1 MGQSALAR
9 SMSKRGDAEPTP
21 WHMGSR
27 RLWKTCTS
35 DLLAA
40 YIDAVMREA
49 SMLRFASLLCS
60 LIISMSVA
68 TAQTTA
74 PPDSRLNRIA
84 AEKTLRIAYRSDA
97 RPFSFQNPSNEAS
110 GFVVDLCRLV
120 VLSMQHQLGD
130 VPLTIE
136 WVPVSVQD
144 RFSVVANGKAD
155 MECGSSTIT
164 LGRMKEVDFS
174 NPVFVESTGLLVVKT
189 SGVDSF
195 EQMAGKKIAVIS
207 GTTNEAA
214 VLSQVKARSLPIS
227 VLSVADRDAGV
238 AALESGQAD
247 AFASDKLLLLGSQV
261 KHPEALA
268 LLPEDLSLEVYGIA
282 LPRGDWALRLAVN
295 TGLAQI
301 YRCGKIVDV
310 FGVWFGQVGLQPGAL
325 LKSLYA
331 INAIAD

>member
-1 MGQSALAR
+1 M
-9 SMSKRGDAEPTP
+9 
-21 WHMGSR
+21 R
-27 RLWKTCTS
+27 RFT
-35 DLLAA
+35 
-40 YIDAVMREA
+40 
-49 SMLRFASLLCS
+49 SLLCS
-60 LIISMSVA
+60 LIVSISVA
-68 TAQTTA
+68 AAQTTA

-84 AEKTLRIAYRSDA
+84 AEKSVRIAYRSDA
-97 RPFSFQNPSNEAS
+97 RPFSFQNQSKEAS
-110 GFVVDLCRLV
+110 GFVVDLCKLV

-155 MECGSSTIT
+155 IECGSSTIT

-189 SGVDSF
+189 SGVGSF

-214 VLSQVKARSLPIS
+214 VLSQIKAHSLPVS

-238 AALESGQAD
+238 TALESGQAD

-301 YRCGKIVDV
+301 YRSGKIVDV
-310 FGVWFGQVGLQPGAL
+310 FGIWFGQVGLQPGAL

>member
-1 MGQSALAR
+1 
-9 SMSKRGDAEPTP
+9 
-21 WHMGSR
+21 
-27 RLWKTCTS
+27 
-35 DLLAA
+35 
-40 YIDAVMREA
+40 MREA

-60 LIISMSVA
+60 LIISISLA
-68 TAQTTA
+68 AAQTTA

-84 AEKTLRIAYRSDA
+84 AEKTVRIAYRSDA

-120 VLSMQHQLGD
+120 VLSMQHQFGA
-130 VPLTIE
+130 LTIE

-144 RFSVVANGKAD
+144 RFSVVVTGKAD

-174 NPVFVESTGLLVVKT
+174 NPVFVESTGLLVMKT

-195 EQMAGKKIAVIS
+195 EQMTGKKIAVIS

-214 VLSQVKARSLPIS
+214 VLSQVKAHGLPVS

-238 AALESGQAD
+238 NALESGQAD
-247 AFASDKLLLLGSQV
+247 AFASDKLL
-261 KHPEALA
+261 
-268 LLPEDLSLEVYGIA
+268 LSLEVYGIA

-301 YRCGKIVDV
+301 YRSGKIVDV
-310 FGVWFGQVGLQPGAL
+310 FGVWFGQVGLQPGPL

>member
-1 MGQSALAR
+1 
-9 SMSKRGDAEPTP
+9 
-21 WHMGSR
+21 
-27 RLWKTCTS
+27 
-35 DLLAA
+35 
-40 YIDAVMREA
+40 
-49 SMLRFASLLCS
+49 
-60 LIISMSVA
+60 
-68 TAQTTA
+68 
-74 PPDSRLNRIA
+74 
-84 AEKTLRIAYRSDA
+84 
-97 RPFSFQNPSNEAS
+97 
-110 GFVVDLCRLV
+110 
-120 VLSMQHQLGD
+120 
-130 VPLTIE
+130 
-136 WVPVSVQD
+136 
-144 RFSVVANGKAD
+144 
-155 MECGSSTIT
+155 
-164 LGRMKEVDFS
+164 MKEVDFS

-214 VLSQVKARSLPIS
+214 VLSQVKAHSLPVS

-238 AALESGQAD
+238 TALESGQAD

-301 YRCGKIVDV
+301 YRSGKIVDV

>member
-1 MGQSALAR
+1 
-9 SMSKRGDAEPTP
+9 
-21 WHMGSR
+21 
-27 RLWKTCTS
+27 
-35 DLLAA
+35 
-40 YIDAVMREA
+40 
-49 SMLRFASLLCS
+49 MLRFVSLLCS
-60 LIISMSVA
+60 LIISVSA
-68 TAQTTA
+68 AAAQTTA

-84 AEKTLRIAYRSDA
+84 AEKTVRIAYRSDA
-97 RPFSFQNPSNEAS
+97 RPFSFQNSSNEAS
-110 GFVVDLCRLV
+110 GFVVDLCKLV

-189 SGVDSF
+189 SGVGSF

-214 VLSQVKARSLPIS
+214 VLSQVKAHSLPVS

-238 AALESGQAD
+238 TALESGQAD

-301 YRCGKIVDV
+301 YRSGKIVDV
-310 FGVWFGQVGLQPGAL
+310 FGVWFSQVGLQPGAL